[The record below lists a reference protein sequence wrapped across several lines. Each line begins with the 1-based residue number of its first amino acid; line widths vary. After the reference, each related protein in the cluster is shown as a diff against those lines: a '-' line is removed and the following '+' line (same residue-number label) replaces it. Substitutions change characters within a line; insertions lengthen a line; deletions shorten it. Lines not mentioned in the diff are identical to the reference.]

1 MPSITRRALLAGAG
15 TAITA
20 GSYGAYRLHR
30 GATDATFD
38 PWKPDPGT
46 WPLPRYDHANTAHNP
61 HASPPRET
69 PTARRV
75 ASATTTARRPRFV
88 PLVGDDR
95 LVVYGSGLGVYPR
108 AGGDPIRERDAPTP
122 LAGVGPDGRLLTV
135 ERADA
140 DAPASLVAYAAD
152 LRETAR
158 IGLDADHPQG
168 LVVGSREAYV
178 GGQDGTLRAV
188 DPESGRRWRV
198 DGALP
203 ALGDGRLYAAD
214 APLDGVVAYGER
226 AGLDSRLT
234 VGPKRLWSAG
244 PTDGFPGRPAVA
256 DGRVV
261 LGTVAEGGGVLAAV
275 DADTGERLREPRALG
290 RDVSTPAVVEDRG
303 YVAVG
308 RDEAGLV
315 AAVDLSTGEQRWR
328 DAVDWRASTPVV
340 GGETLVV
347 AGAVREGGE
356 RAGGVVRAY
365 DAASGETLWTRGFD
379 AGPTG
384 LALVDDRVFVT
395 VGADLYALR

>member
-1 MPSITRRALLAGAG
+1 MPSFTRRALLVAGAG
-15 TAITA
+15 TTATA
-20 GSYGAYRLHR
+20 GSYGAYRLYR

-38 PWKPDPGT
+38 PWEPAPGT

-75 ASATTTARRPRFV
+75 ASVTTTAGRPRFA
-88 PLVGDDR
+88 PLIGGDR

-108 AGGDPIRERDAPTP
+108 DGGDPLRERDAPTP

-140 DAPASLVAYAAD
+140 DAPASLVASTAA
-152 LRETAR
+152 REMAR
-158 IGLDADHPQG
+158 ISLDVDNPQG
-168 LVVGSREAYV
+168 LVVGLREAYV

-188 DPESGRRWRV
+188 DPESDWRWRV
-198 DGALP
+198 DGAMP

-226 AGLDSRLT
+226 TGLDRRLQ
-234 VGPKRLWSAG
+234 VGPKRVWSAG

-275 DADTGERLREPRALG
+275 DADTGDRLWAPRALG
-290 RDVSTPAVVEDRG
+290 RDVSTPAVVGDRG

-315 AAVDLSTGEQRWR
+315 AAVDLSTGELQWR
-328 DAVDWRASTPVV
+328 DEVTWRASTPVV
-340 GGETLVV
+340 GSETLVV
-347 AGAVREGGE
+347 AGAVRERGAP
-356 RAGGVVRAY
+356 AGGVVRAY
-365 DAASGETLWTRGFD
+365 DADSGETLWTHAVDISPG
-379 AGPTG
+379 G
-384 LALVDDRVFVT
+384 LALVGDRVFVT

>member
-1 MPSITRRALLAGAG
+1 MPSISRRAFLAAAG
-15 TAITA
+15 TVITA

-38 PWKPDPGT
+38 PWDPAPGT
-46 WPLPRYDHANTAHNP
+46 WPLPRYDRANTAHNP
-61 HASPPRET
+61 HASPPRER

-75 ASATTTARRPRFV
+75 ASATMADRQPRLV
-88 PLVGDDR
+88 PLVGGDH
-95 LVVYGSGLGVYPR
+95 LVVYGSGLAAYPR
-108 AGGDPIRERDAPTP
+108 DGGEPIRERDAPTP
-122 LAGVGPDGRLLTV
+122 LAGVGPGGRLLTV
-135 ERADA
+135 ERAAA
-140 DAPASLVAYAAD
+140 DAPASLVAYASD

-198 DGALP
+198 DGAMP

-226 AGLDSRLT
+226 MEFDRRLT

-244 PTDGFPGRPAVA
+244 PTDGFPDRPAVA
-256 DGRVV
+256 DGRVI

-275 DADTGERLREPRALG
+275 DADTGERLWELRALG
-290 RDVSTPAVVEDRG
+290 RDVSTPAVVEGRG
-303 YVAVG
+303 YAAVG

-315 AAVDLSTGEQRWR
+315 VAVDLSTGETRWR

-340 GGETLVV
+340 GGRTLVV
-347 AGAVREGGE
+347 AGAVGEG
-356 RAGGVVRAY
+356 
-365 DAASGETLWTRGFD
+365 
-379 AGPTG
+379 
-384 LALVDDRVFVT
+384 
-395 VGADLYALR
+395 